1 MWLHVYSCC
10 RIGSISIVI
19 AFDLFLWQDDETI
32 HVIHILQNNIQSV
45 KTTSLPWIAD
55 IFISLSALS
64 LQAYLRFYL
73 RCFKNVQKSNEIITN
88 KLICFLIVSYL
99 SDFVTPLPKDS
110 QSFIVPMSIL
120 CVSAPTIILL
130 DHSGFYNFCLD
141 RHPLVKRTIS
151 YLKHSFFQCYS
162 KIVDLYVKSNKI
174 KPYDVIV

>member
-1 MWLHVYSCC
+1 M
-10 RIGSISIVI
+10 
-19 AFDLFLWQDDETI
+19 
-32 HVIHILQNNIQSV
+32 LQNNIQSV
-45 KTTSLPWIAD
+45 KTTSLSWIAD

-64 LQAYLRFYL
+64 LQACLRFYL
-73 RCFKNVQKSNEIITN
+73 KCFKNVQKSNEIITN

-99 SDFVTPLPKDS
+99 SDFLTPLPKDS

-151 YLKHSFFQCYS
+151 YFNDSFCHCYS
-162 KIVDLYVKSNKI
+162 KIIDLYVKSNKI
-174 KPYDVIV
+174 EPYDVIV